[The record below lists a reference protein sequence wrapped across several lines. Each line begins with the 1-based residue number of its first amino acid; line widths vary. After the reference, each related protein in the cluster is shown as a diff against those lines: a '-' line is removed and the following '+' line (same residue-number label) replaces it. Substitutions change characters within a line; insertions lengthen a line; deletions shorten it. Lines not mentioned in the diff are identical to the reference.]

1 MEVHG
6 SASSAAP
13 ALVAAALAGIDV
25 TFVETDELSAE
36 MLGPFDSADLVLRT
50 PRGCVHR
57 AGAVLRFLWRAS
69 AHGAPEEDGGLGPA
83 AVDQWIEFADNEFPV
98 GGERGNGDGGRA
110 DSGGHRAGFGDE

>member
-25 TFVETDELSAE
+25 TFVEADELSAD

-50 PRGCVHR
+50 PRGCVQH
-57 AGAVLRFLWRAS
+57 AGAVLRYLWLWLPDPHSYHR
-69 AHGAPEEDGGLGPA
+69 PCCPKRRQGLRRDFRDPA
-83 AVDQWIEFADNEFPV
+83 VLHQCLPHRLRHLQV
-98 GGERGNGDGGRA
+98 G
-110 DSGGHRAGFGDE
+110 